1 MALVGDKK
9 IRKRHIGFL
18 NPLQALLNKASS
30 SAPPVPSPTG
40 FVFKDATDFTFK
52 DSTDFT
58 FKDN

>member
-52 DSTDFT
+52 D
-58 FKDN
+58 N